1 MKRLLTL
8 CFSLFV
14 MGLGL
19 QAQDHAAINQIAKE
33 RTEPLV
39 LALDLTE
46 EQQTLIHRQNY
57 ELAMT
62 EARFEGM
69 EGTDAEKKEMMS
81 GYQKRFDDAVKGI
94 LTEEQNALYREM
106 KAKEK
111 KKR

>member
-1 MKRLLTL
+1 MTL

-19 QAQDHAAINQIAKE
+19 QAQDHAVINEIAKE

-39 LALDLTE
+39 QALDLTE

-69 EGTDAEKKEMMS
+69 EGTAKEKKEMMS
-81 GYQKRFDDAVKGI
+81 GYYKRFDDAVKGI